1 MHEPP
6 RGSRRPVVLGAVSA
20 IVVLILWNFGLAV
33 QYGTGIIP
41 RDQPVEMRTIVR
53 NQFVEVPPRLFGVAW
68 RFVTDRS
75 SFYQT
80 QS

>member
-1 MHEPP
+1 
-6 RGSRRPVVLGAVSA
+6 VVIALLV
-20 IVVLILWNFGLAV
+20 LWNFGLAV
-33 QYGTGIIP
+33 QYSTGIIP
-41 RDQPVEMRTIVR
+41 RDQPVTMRTIVR
-53 NQFVEVPPRLFGVAW
+53 NQIFEVPPRIASVAW